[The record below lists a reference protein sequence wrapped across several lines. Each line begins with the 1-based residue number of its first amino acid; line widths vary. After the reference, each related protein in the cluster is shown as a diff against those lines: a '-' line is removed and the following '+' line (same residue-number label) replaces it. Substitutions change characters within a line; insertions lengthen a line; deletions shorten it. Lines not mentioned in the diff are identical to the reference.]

1 MVKKLL
7 YLNGLA
13 VLAVVLNHSLSW
25 SYISLFWW
33 TDRYLPVS
41 VPNFDQLGSPIYYL
55 FRFLE
60 QLIIFAIPAFLFVS
74 GFFLAFAAGRG
85 QSPLR
90 WNIIFV
96 RLKNLLIP
104 FFIWSVI
111 ILLMDIALGREVSPA
126 EFLLVI
132 VTGRAADPFYF
143 IPVLAQLY
151 LISPFIVRFARNNW
165 KMLLLVTGA
174 VHAFFVLLRYPPLL
188 NLDIPFLEPIIA
200 NNRHFLFPSYIF
212 FLTLGMV
219 FGFHSSE
226 FKEWLY
232 SRRWLLLGL
241 TGAFFLLGVIEW
253 EMILKA
259 SGQEWLG
266 PSETLID
273 QIYAGFFLLTFFAF
287 ERTELPLPRTFNFIG
302 AKSYGVYLTHTIVLI
317 ITAKAVY
324 HLIPQLLGL
333 PLLFLLMLTAAG
345 VALPLLLMEIV
356 NRSPLRRY
364 YALIFG

>member
-7 YLNGLA
+7 HLNGLA
-13 VLAVVLNHSLSW
+13 VLAVALNHSLSW
-25 SYISLFWW
+25 GYIALFWW
-33 TDRYLPVS
+33 TDRYRPVS

-55 FRFLE
+55 FRVGE

-74 GFFLAFAAGRG
+74 GYFLAITAGRG

-111 ILLMDIALGREVSPA
+111 VLFLDIALGREVPPA
-126 EFLLVI
+126 EFIFVI

-151 LISPFIVRFARNNW
+151 LISPFIVQFARNNW
-165 KMLLLVTGA
+165 KRLLLFAGA
-174 VHAFFVLLRYPPLL
+174 LQTLLMLLRYPPLL
-188 NLDIPFLEPIIA
+188 NINVPWLETIITH
-200 NNRHFLFPSYIF
+200 NRNYYFPSYMF
-212 FLTLGMV
+212 FFTFGMV
-219 FGFHSSE
+219 FGFHTTK

-232 SRRWLLLGL
+232 PRRWWLLGL
-241 TGAFFLLGVIEW
+241 TGAAWFAGLIEW
-253 EMILKA
+253 EAILRA

-266 PSETLID
+266 PRETLVD
-273 QIYAGFFLLTFFAF
+273 QIFAASFLLTYFAF
-287 ERTELPLPRTFNFIG
+287 ERTELPFSRIFNYLG
-302 AKSYGVYLTHTIVLI
+302 AKSYGIYLIHTIVLI

-333 PLLFLLMLTAAG
+333 PLLFQLLLILAALL
-345 VALPLLLMEIV
+345 LPLLLMEIV